1 MKKLK
6 IILVSILILFFS
18 ISINSQTQFNF
29 AKAWKGQTNEAATCL
44 VEDNNGNIYVGG
56 VFRDT
61 VDFDPTIVTN
71 KIGSKGSDDGFI
83 SKFDA
88 NGNYL
93 WTRTI
98 EGTSSESV
106 TKLKINASSELVVL
120 GEFSGVTDFDPSLS
134 TQTITSNGSKDI
146 YLARFD
152 LNGNYIDV
160 KQIGGNGT
168 ETAMNLTFDQNG
180 DIFICGAA
188 ATGCDFDPGIGVN
201 TPTFTNTG
209 FIAKYTASMGLLF
222 VANNIGEF
230 ATNVMVNNNN
240 DIIVGGYF
248 QGIVDFD
255 NSPTTYSVQSVG
267 QRDVFICKYTNTGN
281 FSWLYNVGSVLSD
294 HLTDM
299 AIDNNY
305 IYGCGSFNNTVDFDN
320 SAGTYTLQSNGQRDA
335 FLIKLNHTGN
345 LQFAYKF
352 GNTLNDAATSVITN
366 SNGCTVALFTN
377 GIIDCDPGAST
388 STITTNY
395 SSTILEFN
403 NSGNFISKQQVGEAN
418 PYIYSYQILKN
429 TQNQLYIAGF
439 IDNNPGDIIDFDDS
453 PAVSSYTCGGNG
465 DAILVKYNPI
475 TTSIINHPYKLNVSV
490 YPNPSSNQVH
500 VVFSDENYKF
510 TLFDSKL
517 SVIQR
522 GQLSAENPII
532 NIEKLN
538 AGLYF
543 LKSEKGEILKF
554 IKE

>member
-1 MKKLK
+1 MRKLK
-6 IILVSILILFFS
+6 TIFITVLTLLWS
-18 ISINSQTQFNF
+18 ISTNSQTQFNY
-29 AKAWKGQTNEAATCL
+29 AKAWKGQTSEAATCL
-44 VEDNNGNIYVGG
+44 VEDNTGNIYVGG

-98 EGTSSESV
+98 VGTSSESV
-106 TKLKINASSELVVL
+106 TKLKINASNELVVL

-146 YLARFD
+146 YLAKFD

-160 KQIGGNGT
+160 KQIGGTGT

-188 ATGCDFDPGIGVN
+188 AIGCDFDPGIGVN

-209 FIAKYTASMGLLF
+209 FIAKYTANMGLLF

-248 QGIVDFD
+248 QGTVDFD
-255 NSPTTYSVQSVG
+255 NSPSSYSVQSVG

-294 HLTDM
+294 YLTDM

-305 IYGCGSFNNTVDFDN
+305 IYGCGLFNNTVDFDN

-366 SNGCTVALFTN
+366 SNGCTVALYTN
-377 GIIDCDPGAST
+377 GIIDCDPGPL
-388 STITTNY
+388 TTNILTNS

-403 NSGNFISKQQVGEAN
+403 NSGNFVNNQQVGEAN
-418 PYIYSYQILKN
+418 PYIYSYQILKT

-439 IDNNPGDIIDFDDS
+439 IDNNLGDVIDFDDS
-453 PAVSSYTCGGNG
+453 PSVSSYTCGGNG
-465 DAILVKYNPI
+465 DAVLIKYNPI
-475 TTSIINHPYKLNVSV
+475 TTSFTKYNTKRSTII
-490 YPNPSSNQVH
+490 YPNPASTHLSFQLNEE
-500 VVFSDENYKF
+500 SKYY
-510 TLFDSKL
+510 TIFDSKL
-517 SVIQR
+517 TVIKT
-522 GQLSAENPII
+522 GQLSKENPTI
-532 NIEKLN
+532 NIEALN
-538 AGLYF
+538 SGLYF
-543 LKSEKGEILKF
+543 IKTELSDLIKF